1 MASKKF
7 VVKNGLRSDDSV
19 LINKS
24 IDNNVDKLQVS
35 GSVSVSDQVKSTL
48 ATGTAPLII
57 ASTTAVS
64 NLNADL
70 LDDQHGSY
78 YLDGANFTGTLP
90 NDYVTLGTM
99 TAGNYVATIAG
110 TTNEVAVTG
119 SGSETAAVTIGLPD
133 DVTIGNELTVTT
145 GLFTP
150 LIDTTDSSAITIVPE
165 ATFNSNVTV
174 ENTLTVGNDV
184 SITGSTTSTGDI
196 TAVRFFGDGT
206 GLTGLV
212 ATYDSLTD
220 TNTTGRT
227 TGSFNRFNGSAY
239 VPTTMT
245 EDANGNVVTNGDVTF
260 TGDNNGMVWNKSDNA
275 LDFERGDGTVGQQ
288 IRFRGDDAT
297 GFDSYIYVSP
307 TNSEMIVSS
316 SNTVRVYAGNNFL
329 VQKTSAAETM
339 INAAADGSVSLYYDG
354 NKKLETVTDGVEI
367 TGTLYTS
374 NIDTSDSSAITVTPI
389 VNFDSDVNVG
399 NNLIV
404 DGYIGG
410 PATMVIDP
418 SAIGDD
424 TGEVIIAG
432 NLTVQGN
439 TTQVDSNVVNIGDAF
454 LTLNSDE
461 TSTPSQNAG
470 IEVERGTSTNVALRW
485 NEGTDK
491 WETTTDGSAYY
502 SLVTS
507 NDAITISDGSTTQ
520 AVNMGE
526 TLTFA
531 DGTDIDVVVSA
542 TNTLTVNHN
551 VAGAN
556 TTISSTA
563 NTFVDEI
570 TVTAQGH
577 VTSVATTAID
587 FNVADNYAFKTFTD
601 GSNSA
606 VAESNTDT
614 FTFSKTD
621 QIEVTVNAAGDS
633 LTIGHADSG
642 VSAASYGSSTAV
654 PIITVDAQGHVT
666 AVSTAA
672 INTSWTI
679 SDGTTTQAI
688 DGGDTLTVSG
698 TANEVEVAV
707 SATDTL
713 TVGLPDDVTIT
724 NDLTVGNEVILDNHK
739 LQSLTQTTAATTQV
753 NLATFSSTTYAGA
766 EVNIM
771 AISAGERHIT
781 KLLITHDGTT
791 ADATEFGEIVTNAA
805 LATYDVDTS
814 GGDVRIRVTP
824 ASATSTKFNTSI
836 TLIEN

>member
-7 VVKNGLRSDDSV
+7 VVKNGLRSDGNV

-24 IDNNVDKLQVS
+24 IDNNVDELQVA

-48 ATGTAPLII
+48 ATGTAPLIV
-57 ASTTAVS
+57 ASTTEVT

-70 LDDQHGSY
+70 LDGEHGSY

-99 TAGNYVATIAG
+99 TTGDYVATIAG
-110 TTNEVAVTG
+110 TANEVEVTG

-145 GLFTP
+145 ALFTP
-150 LIDTTDSSAITIVPE
+150 IIDTTDSSAITIVPE

-184 SITGSTTSTGDI
+184 SITGNTTSTGDV
-196 TAVRFFGDGT
+196 TAARFFGDGR

-212 ATYDSLTD
+212 ATYDGLTD
-220 TNTTGRT
+220 TNTAGRT
-227 TGSFNRFNGSAY
+227 TGSLNRFNGSAY

-245 EDANGNVVTNGDVTF
+245 EDANGNVITNGDVTF

-288 IRFRGDDAT
+288 IRFRGDDAS
-297 GFDSYIYVSP
+297 GFDSSIYVSP

-329 VQKTSAAETM
+329 VQKPSAAETM

-354 NKKLETVTDGVEI
+354 SKKLETVTDGVEI

-374 NIDTSDSSAITVTPI
+374 NIDSADSSAITVTPI

-418 SAIGDD
+418 AAIGDD

-461 TSTPSQNAG
+461 TGTPSQNAG

-485 NEGTDK
+485 NETTDK
-491 WETTTDGSAYY
+491 WEITTDGATYNAISTADAT
-502 SLVTS
+502 VT
-507 NDAITISDGSTTQ
+507 
-520 AVNMGE
+520 
-526 TLTFA
+526 TLT
-531 DGTDIDVVVSA
+531 
-542 TNTLTVNHN
+542 
-551 VAGAN
+551 
-556 TTISSTA
+556 
-563 NTFVDEI
+563 
-570 TVTAQGH
+570 
-577 VTSVATTAID
+577 
-587 FNVADNYAFKTFTD
+587 
-601 GSNSA
+601 
-606 VAESNTDT
+606 
-614 FTFSKTD
+614 
-621 QIEVTVNAAGDS
+621 
-633 LTIGHADSG
+633 
-642 VSAASYGSSTAV
+642 
-654 PIITVDAQGHVT
+654 
-666 AVSTAA
+666 
-672 INTSWTI
+672 
-679 SDGTTTQAI
+679 
-688 DGGDTLTVSG
+688 G
-698 TANEVEVAV
+698 TANEVEVDV
-707 SATDTL
+707 STGDV
-713 TVGLPDDVTIT
+713 TVGLPDDVTIG
-724 NDLTVGNEVILDNHK
+724 NELTVTTGLFTPLIDTTDSSAITVVPATIFNADITVENDIVANNKITVTGDVLANANVVVSDEVQFTGHSNA
-739 LQSLTQTTAATTQV
+739 SSTLTTTATTQV
-753 NLATFSSTTYAGA
+753 ALHNLSISAYAGA
-766 EVNIM
+766 EVFITAVQGNL
-771 AISAGERHIT
+771 RHIT
-781 KLLITHDGTT
+781 KLLITHD
-791 ADATEFGEIVTNAA
+791 ASDAYATEYGEILTGAA
-805 LATYDVDTS
+805 LATYDVDLS
-814 GGDVRIRVTP
+814 GGNIRLLTTP
-824 ASATSTKFNTSI
+824 SSATSTKFNVSVVQ
-836 TLIEN
+836 LYN